1 MAIEMHYVEGDSLFE
16 GEDRVY
22 SPRIVC
28 DACDLPIPSVAEGV
42 FVHELLSQTTR
53 SRAGVLFAHR
63 GPCHDKLEAKLTGEG
78 MHVGWNELAKLIFQ
92 LDHVLGSG
100 PAEVEE

>member
-1 MAIEMHYVEGDSLFE
+1 MAIEMYYVEGESIFD

-22 SPRIVC
+22 SPRLVC
-28 DACDLPIPSVAEGV
+28 DACDLPILSVAEGV

-63 GPCHDKLEAKLTGEG
+63 GACHDKLEAKLMGEG
-78 MHVGWNELAKLIFQ
+78 VHVGWNELAKLLFQ
-92 LDHVLGSG
+92 LEHALRSRPVE
-100 PAEVEE
+100 AEE